1 MRYAVIMAGGSGK
14 RLWPMSRVRRPK
26 QILPLVHG
34 KSLLELAV
42 ERLSGAFEHQNVWVI
57 TNREY
62 ADQAAEAL
70 PMLPRENVVGEP
82 EGRDT
87 ANAVALAAELL
98 AARDPEGTM
107 AVFTADHVIRP
118 VDRFVRAVNA
128 ACQAAENRPDSLVTF
143 GIPPTWPHTGLGY
156 IHCGETVLDGVH
168 KVLGFKEKPDRH
180 LARRYVE
187 GGQHYW
193 NSGMFV
199 WKIAT
204 IRQALKDY
212 LPASASSLEPIGR
225 AVKEGADY
233 AKLLGDIYP
242 TLEKISI
249 DFAVMEKAPKVLMV
263 ELNCRWLDVG
273 SWPALENVV
282 EPDESGN
289 TIVAKNV
296 AVLDSLR
303 NIIVTEDDHLL
314 ALLGMDDC
322 VVVHSDDATLVCSK
336 SDSQRLK
343 ELVELLEKKF
353 AQRFG

>member
-1 MRYAVIMAGGSGK
+1 M
-14 RLWPMSRVRRPK
+14 
-26 QILPLVHG
+26 
-34 KSLLELAV
+34 AV
-42 ERLSGAFEHQNVWVI
+42 ERLSGVFERQNTWVI
-57 TNREY
+57 TNQQY
-62 ADQAAEAL
+62 ADQVAEVL
-70 PMLPRENVVGEP
+70 DMLPRENIVGEP

-87 ANAVALAAELL
+87 ASAIALAAEIL
-98 AARDPEGTM
+98 AAKDPEGTM

-118 VDRFVRAVNA
+118 VDSFVQAVNT
-128 ACQAAENRPDSLVTF
+128 ACQAAESRPDSLVTF
-143 GIPPTWPHTGLGY
+143 GVKPTWPHTGLGY
-156 IHCGETVLDGVH
+156 IHCGQSITNGLYEVR
-168 KVLGFKEKPDRH
+168 GFREKPDRH

-187 GGQHYW
+187 SGQHYW

-212 LPASASSLEPIGR
+212 LPASASRLEPIGR
-225 AVKEGADY
+225 AIKEGADY
-233 AKLLGDIYP
+233 TKLLADIYP

-263 ELNCRWLDVG
+263 ELHCRWLDVG

-282 EPDESGN
+282 EPDGADN

-296 AVLDSLR
+296 AVLDSER
-303 NIIVTEDDHLL
+303 NIIVSEDEHLI

-322 VVVHSDDATLVCSK
+322 VVVHSDDATLVCRK

-343 ELVELLEKKF
+343 ELVELLEEKF
-353 AQRFG
+353 GRRFL